1 MHPAAS
7 ANFVDISDSIAN
19 AVVVEINPVLQMG
32 SMAIAGMMDRFKVVT
47 PEKNSKFAGINLV
60 VSISF

>member
-1 MHPAAS
+1 MHPTAG

-19 AVVVEINPVLQMG
+19 AVMVKIDPVLQMG
-32 SMAIAGMMDRFKVVT
+32 SMTVTCMMDRFKEVT
-47 PEKNSKFAGINLV
+47 SEKNSKLAGINLV